1 MALRNEIA
9 KTPEFSNL
17 KKRYLEDVP
26 MAMNKSIFE
35 ENWKVI
41 RAQTTERWSLMA
53 DFDLL
58 KVDKADD
65 KYDRF
70 ITMLQTKYGYTRQ
83 QAREEFN
90 KFWSAFEVKSRN
102 SS

>member
-1 MALRNEIA
+1 
-9 KTPEFSNL
+9 
-17 KKRYLEDVP
+17 
-26 MAMNKSIFE
+26 MAMNKNIFE

-41 RAQTTERWSLMA
+41 RPQATARWSLMA

-70 ITMLQTKYGYTRQ
+70 VTMLQTKYGYTRQ
-83 QAREEFN
+83 QAREELG
-90 KFWSAFEVKSRN
+90 KFWSEQEIKSRN
-102 SS
+102 SQ

>member
-1 MALRNEIA
+1 
-9 KTPEFSNL
+9 
-17 KKRYLEDVP
+17 

-41 RAQTTERWSLMA
+41 RSQATARWSLMA

-58 KVDKADD
+58 KLDKSDE

-70 ITMLQTKYGYTRQ
+70 VTMLQTKYGLTRQ
-83 QAREEFN
+83 QAREEVG
-90 KFWSAFEVKSRN
+90 KFWSEHETKRKNGA
-102 SS
+102 